1 MKAIVFNKYGL
12 PDDLL
17 FEEVK
22 KPSPKE
28 NEVLVKI
35 LAASIN
41 SWDMEL
47 LKGEPFANR
56 AMFGLIRPKV
66 KTLGADIAGKVE
78 EIGNN
83 VEKFTVGDKVYGDLS
98 QYGWGG
104 FAEYVCVDET
114 VLKPK
119 SVKMTYNEAAALPQA
134 GALALRGLSNFGN
147 ILPGQKVLING
158 AGGGVGTFAIQ
169 LAKSFG
175 AVVTAVDNEEKL
187 IMMKSLGADYVIDYA
202 KEDFAKNGM
211 QYDYILDNVATRSIF
226 TINRT
231 LKDKGRYVIIG
242 GTSILQFIILGPLF
256 ALRGK
261 KMKLMIHNT
270 KPEDLDELT
279 KLFEAGTIRPA
290 IEKIYQL
297 AQVPKALH
305 YFSGGQAKGKLLI
318 EMDN

>member
-1 MKAIVFNKYGL
+1 MKAIVFQKYGS
-12 PDDLL
+12 PDDLK
-17 FEEVK
+17 FEEVIR
-22 KPSPKE
+22 PTPKE
-28 NEVLVKI
+28 NEILIKV

-56 AMFGLIRPKV
+56 AMFGLLKPKV
-66 KTLGADIAGKVE
+66 KTLGADIAGEVE

-83 VEKFTVGDKVYGDLS
+83 VKKFSIGDKVFGDLS
-98 QYGWGG
+98 QHGWGG
-104 FAEYVCVDET
+104 FAEYVCVDEN
-114 VLKPK
+114 VLKLK
-119 SVKMTYNEAAALPQA
+119 SLKMTDNEAASLPQA
-134 GALALRGLSNFGN
+134 GALALRGLSDFGN
-147 ILPGQKVLING
+147 ILQGQKVLING

-202 KEDFAKNGM
+202 KEDFAKNGL

-226 TINRT
+226 TINGA
-231 LKDKGRYVIIG
+231 LNDKGRYVIIG

-256 ALRGK
+256 ALKGK
-261 KMKLMIHNT
+261 IMKLMIHNT
-270 KPEDLDELT
+270 NAEDIDELT
-279 KLFEAGTIRPA
+279 KLFEAGIIKPA

-297 AQVPKALH
+297 AEVSEALR
-305 YFSGGQAKGKLLI
+305 YFGAGHAKGKLLI
-318 EMDN
+318 EMEY